1 MLQAR
6 LAEAAASRDV
16 LLKVAENAVEHF
28 GEDAS
33 FVVAEV
39 LSRDSVA
46 QLLLEPPSPDRLD
59 DLRGWFRD
67 IFGEQPDRVTDKTRL
82 DKRVTAFVR
91 GVDDLLLRHGLHEA
105 QALGQK
111 IENARADIL
120 QGTADGETRL
130 LQGQNQL
137 QGRFDRQDQK
147 LDELLRRIDASGD
160 PDTEVKAHLEAL
172 QSIVRRGRVE
182 VATEE
187 ALELRRGLRPDAPAE
202 LKARFGRFIGV
213 NLLSLNQ
220 KGQAV
225 EELER
230 ALAAKP
236 EDPELKLFAAGANLL
251 AGDFPRA
258 HNLAQ
263 QAFEVNESDEALGLL
278 LQSTYWLEGIEAA
291 ETLAAKH
298 ESVKGVAASL
308 GLAFILRHK
317 GQHKEAEALLRPHV
331 PSAPTTINDVQLSG
345 ELAGILVSGALRTL
359 KAKRPLPWQQP
370 AEVTGALDEAEALLT
385 ANIAFLEKTDY
396 RHQLAQDVGNRGV
409 VRNLRWHDVR
419 ALEDHR
425 RALELDPDAQQGRI
439 NLARYHLTQDEFATA
454 ADILLTIPENERTY
468 EVYRLIGE
476 ARHLSDRSR
485 EALPFFEAAAERAE
499 TPSERAP
506 VLAFLLD
513 AHLTLGN
520 ESDAAALEARLEA
533 ESPDD
538 LVALAIRV
546 HTAFRQHDY
555 EKMVSLYERA
565 LAQPDGRSFVGVD
578 YANHLYSLERWSE
591 AADQYAHIVSPDAFE
606 GGYAPLRGGAAQ
618 RRASGRSPEL

>member
-1 MLQAR
+1 M
-6 LAEAAASRDV
+6 
-16 LLKVAENAVEHF
+16 
-28 GEDAS
+28 
-33 FVVAEV
+33 
-39 LSRDSVA
+39 A

-59 DLRGWFRD
+59 NLRGWFRD
-67 IFGEQPDRVTDKTRL
+67 IFGEQPDRVTDKIHL

-147 LDELLRRIDASGD
+147 LDELLRRID

-182 VATEE
+182 VATDQ

-258 HNLAQ
+258 HDLAQ

-291 ETLAAKH
+291 EELAAKH
-298 ESVKGVAASL
+298 ESVQGVAASL
-308 GLAFILRHK
+308 GLAFILRHE

-331 PSAPTTINDVQLSG
+331 PSAPTTINDVQLCG

-359 KAKRPLPWQQP
+359 KAKRPLPWQQS
-370 AEVTGALDEAEALLT
+370 AEMTGALRRGRGSAHRQHCLSGE
-385 ANIAFLEKTDY
+385 
-396 RHQLAQDVGNRGV
+396 NR
-409 VRNLRWHDVR
+409 LPPSAR
-419 ALEDHR
+419 AGR
-425 RALELDPDAQQGRI
+425 RQPRRRPQPP
-439 NLARYHLTQDEFATA
+439 LARHSRPGRPL
-454 ADILLTIPENERTY
+454 PR
-468 EVYRLIGE
+468 
-476 ARHLSDRSR
+476 AR
-485 EALPFFEAAAERAE
+485 
-499 TPSERAP
+499 
-506 VLAFLLD
+506 
-513 AHLTLGN
+513 
-520 ESDAAALEARLEA
+520 AR
-533 ESPDD
+533 P
-538 LVALAIRV
+538 
-546 HTAFRQHDY
+546 
-555 EKMVSLYERA
+555 
-565 LAQPDGRSFVGVD
+565 GRPTGP
-578 YANHLYSLERWSE
+578 R
-591 AADQYAHIVSPDAFE
+591 
-606 GGYAPLRGGAAQ
+606 
-618 RRASGRSPEL
+618 